1 MLATSSRYSTA
12 CAGAPVRSSAT
23 KPTPAAPAA
32 RRNLVMNPPT
42 RWDAPLAPVCHRALG
57 RANERALPVE
67 DGEPRRL
74 SQQYPCP
81 HEQECSASSADV
93 AGAILRLLASDGGA
107 PAPRRP
113 PARTAPGGGFGR
125 GAEPPSELS
134 RPHALD
140 PLSHSHASR
149 GSCRRR
155 SHQPQAH
162 GPRGARSPARRG
174 HLRLP

>member
-23 KPTPAAPAA
+23 KPTTAAPAA

-57 RANERALPVE
+57 RANERVLPVE

-81 HEQECSASSADV
+81 HEQACSASSAGV
-93 AGAILRLLASDGGA
+93 AGAGGRA
-107 PAPRRP
+107 PPPRRP
-113 PARTAPGGGFGR
+113 PLVRGRGGGGGGVFGR
-125 GAEPPSELS
+125 GAEPPSEFT
-134 RPHALD
+134 
-140 PLSHSHASR
+140 
-149 GSCRRR
+149 SCRCL
-155 SHQPQAH
+155 
-162 GPRGARSPARRG
+162 RGWWV
-174 HLRLP
+174 

>member
-1 MLATSSRYSTA
+1 MR
-12 CAGAPVRSSAT
+12 RS
-23 KPTPAAPAA
+23 P
-32 RRNLVMNPPT
+32 
-42 RWDAPLAPVCHRALG
+42 PVCHRALG

-81 HEQECSASSADV
+81 HEQECSASSAGV

-125 GAEPPSELS
+125 GAEPPPSSLAVDVFAGGGFGGAGGGPLLS
-134 RPHALD
+134 QEALPQPDRPTVGGHGGA
-140 PLSHSHASR
+140 
-149 GSCRRR
+149 G
-155 SHQPQAH
+155 QGE
-162 GPRGARSPARRG
+162 GPR
-174 HLRLP
+174 

>member
-23 KPTPAAPAA
+23 KPTTAAPAA

-57 RANERALPVE
+57 RANERVLPVE

-81 HEQECSASSADV
+81 HEQECSASSAGV

-113 PARTAPGGGFGR
+113 PACPGPGGGRFRKGG
-125 GAEPPSELS
+125 GA
-134 RPHALD
+134 
-140 PLSHSHASR
+140 PLRVH
-149 GSCRRR
+149 
-155 SHQPQAH
+155 
-162 GPRGARSPARRG
+162 
-174 HLRLP
+174 

>member
-23 KPTPAAPAA
+23 KPTTAAPAA
-32 RRNLVMNPPT
+32 RRHLVMNPPT
-42 RWDAPLAPVCHRALG
+42 RWDAPLAPVCHRAPG

-67 DGEPRRL
+67 NDEPRRL

-81 HEQECSASSADV
+81 HEQECSASSAGF

-113 PARTAPGGGFGR
+113 PARTASGGGVGR
-125 GAEPPSELS
+125 GRSPSELS
-134 RPHALD
+134 KPGAAPSLGRGRARP
-140 PLSHSHASR
+140 R
-149 GSCRRR
+149 TIQRR
-155 SHQPQAH
+155 SSLS
-162 GPRGARSPARRG
+162 PRTSP
-174 HLRLP
+174 